1 MRHSHAQNVICNY
14 SSLPFLSA
22 PCLFLVWLIVHVML
36 ILNRSYNFLLPKF
49 LDKVRIFCLKEELKK
64 KKVDYFPMHSS
75 RGVLGRLRTHREIYL
90 VECTY
95 WYKEEFSLWIS
106 FLIDHCPDFEIGLQ
120 KCMTPQVASWGES
133 RHLFTIH
140 NYSDYHLVFFLYIL
154 TSKKNK
160 SCTV

>member
-1 MRHSHAQNVICNY
+1 
-14 SSLPFLSA
+14 
-22 PCLFLVWLIVHVML
+22 
-36 ILNRSYNFLLPKF
+36 
-49 LDKVRIFCLKEELKK
+49 
-64 KKVDYFPMHSS
+64 MHSS

-140 NYSDYHLVFFLYIL
+140 NYSDYHLVFFFIYSDFEKKQKLHSLIVVGLNKSDIFACSRQYIL
-154 TSKKNK
+154 HLRHLLSEVIEVDFKPVFTTREYKFRHHTS
-160 SCTV
+160 